1 MTRYLQNVG
10 EQSVDAPLAS
20 LSMREREV
28 LQSTAEGQ
36 SPTQIAE
43 VLFISRRTVVTYRS
57 RLMYKLGLDD
67 LPTLTKFAI

>member
-1 MTRYLQNVG
+1 
-10 EQSVDAPLAS
+10 
-20 LSMREREV
+20 
-28 LQSTAEGQ
+28 QSTAEGQ

-67 LPTLTKFAI
+67 LPTLTKFAIQHGLTLPD